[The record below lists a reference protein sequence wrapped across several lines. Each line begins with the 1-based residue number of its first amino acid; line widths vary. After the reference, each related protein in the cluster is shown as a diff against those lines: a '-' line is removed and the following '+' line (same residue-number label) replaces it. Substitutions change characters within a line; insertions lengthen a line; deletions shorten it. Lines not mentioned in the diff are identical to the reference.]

1 MYLILG
7 FLEAF
12 IQQTVTHQWAPRPTC
27 FCAQA
32 ADLVHVYILS
42 PPMNTRIRPQT
53 SPGSRGQPRE
63 NSGRLVFAAIYIVL
77 GTFARKMTA
86 QKWPQPAP
94 KPPAPKPPVAPMP
107 WESPGTP
114 WGALGSSG
122 TPWGALGD
130 PGGALGDSGGALGD
144 SGGALGDPGGALG
157 HPLGGA
163 GRVNYIHKLP
173 MNRPSGR

>member
-1 MYLILG
+1 
-7 FLEAF
+7 
-12 IQQTVTHQWAPRPTC
+12 
-27 FCAQA
+27 
-32 ADLVHVYILS
+32 
-42 PPMNTRIRPQT
+42 
-53 SPGSRGQPRE
+53 
-63 NSGRLVFAAIYIVL
+63 
-77 GTFARKMTA
+77 
-86 QKWPQPAP
+86 
-94 KPPAPKPPVAPMP
+94 MP

-144 SGGALGDPGGALG
+144 SGGALGDRGGALGDPGGALG

-173 MNRPSGR
+173 INRPSGRYVNIHLNIYHICSIYFKQTPPEADSLQHTPANQFAEACCLHHKSVN